1 MDKATNIDY
10 EKLVQNYRD
19 NLEVQTRGFSPGAQW
34 LEMWVPDEDVI
45 ASLRNLVEAAH
56 LAKMDGL
63 EIRILKATVG
73 NDGVGKLHHGLDH
86 LGELSVE
93 IETSHYLLRLR
104 QMKKAAQFTNIREA
118 YRHALWIRSGH
129 EKHHKLPSAN
139 GDTRILSH
147 ALPGGT
153 WSLLV
158 KGAQAEVV
166 AASFQV
172 DKAAGPALSAAMDL
186 LCEIVVALPLF
197 EVREHAVIRL
207 EYRLRDPRIRSN
219 VVGIILPRNA
229 DPLFQTAQEFVAGIW
244 EKSGLSA
251 QKIGINF
258 FDPGPSEKWKKMKP
272 TDREQACQK
281 VCDARSEHLLGY
293 AGGIKVVDA
302 HKDYSITIR
311 YNGDA
316 PVAVKRKATLE
327 VEKAIRKE
335 CDKRLEVFNIE
346 LKDEN
351 ILRRLKK

>member
-1 MDKATNIDY
+1 MASAAPIDY
-10 EKLVQNYRD
+10 EKLVQTYRE

-139 GDTRILSH
+139 GDTRILSQ

-166 AASFQV
+166 AASFQA
-172 DKAAGPALSAAMDL
+172 DKSAGPALSAAMDL
-186 LCEIVVALPLF
+186 LCEIVVALPLL

-207 EYRLRDPRIRSN
+207 EYRLRDPRIRPN
-219 VVGIILPRNA
+219 VAGIILPRNA
-229 DPLFQTAQEFVAGIW
+229 DPLFQKAQEFVAGIW
-244 EKSGLSA
+244 EKSGLA
-251 QKIGINF
+251 TQKTGINF

-272 TDREQACQK
+272 AEREQACQK
-281 VCDARSEHLLGY
+281 VCDSQSEHLLHY
-293 AGGIKVVDA
+293 TGGIKVVDA
-302 HKDYSITIR
+302 HKDYAVTIR
-311 YNGDA
+311 FEGDA
-316 PVAVKRKATLE
+316 SVALKRKATLE
-327 VEKAIRKE
+327 LERALRNE
-335 CDKRLEVFNIE
+335 CDSRLEVFSIE
-346 LKDEN
+346 LKDESS
-351 ILRRLKK
+351 LRRLK